1 MTFAISR
8 RRLLQG
14 SGIALGLPLLEAMV
28 PTKAAAA
35 ASTPPVPTRLGFF
48 YVPNGVNMDQWR
60 VEETGRIEKWSTI
73 LQPLESVGDR
83 VTLITGLRADHCKQ
97 PGAGHEPTGGGFLVG
112 DLCKHSENPEVANTS
127 IDQIVAKETGL
138 ETPID
143 SLALGIDPGHRGDHG
158 FSGTYLSHISWRS
171 SRTPVPLEINPREL
185 FDRLYGG
192 RVPQRRNQATALD
205 RSQSPRG
212 SILDYVMEDAASLQ
226 RQVGYEDRQRLD
238 EYTSSVRAVE
248 RRIQLSE
255 ASPETHHDGA
265 FDDDPEIAAAYEDLQ
280 RRMVDDGRGIPE
292 LYADHVNLLLD
303 ILVLAFQADTT
314 RVASFMFSMEKS
326 GRSYKEL
333 GISGSHHSRSHH
345 LKEKENLDALTAI
358 NRHHA
363 ELFSRFL
370 QRLAATPEGDG
381 NLLDH
386 SLIMYGSGI
395 SDGNRHNH
403 DDLPILVAGRG
414 GRSLPGGRHL
424 RLGDD
429 RPLCDLYL
437 TMAQSAGLE
446 MSHFGDSQNAL
457 DLS

>member
-1 MTFAISR
+1 MPLAISR

-14 SGIALGLPLLEAMV
+14 SGIALGLPWLEAMT
-28 PTKAAAA
+28 PLKAAVA
-35 ASTPPVPTRLGFF
+35 ASGSSVPMRLGFF

-60 VEETGRIEKWSTI
+60 IEDKGRIEKWSPI
-73 LQPLESVGDR
+73 LQPLEAVGDR

-97 PGAGHEPTGGGFLVG
+97 PTAGHEPTGGGFLVG

-192 RVPQRRNQATALD
+192 RVPQRRGERTIDNGPQTA
-205 RSQSPRG
+205 RG

-255 ASPETHHDGA
+255 ASPETHHDAA
-265 FDDDPEIAAAYEDLQ
+265 FDDDPELAAAYRDIEH
-280 RRMVDDGRGIPE
+280 RMIDDGRGIPE

-345 LKEKENLDALTAI
+345 QKEQENLDALTAI

-403 DDLPILVAGRG
+403 DDLPILVAGG
-414 GRSLPGGRHL
+414 GGQNLPGRRHL
-424 RLGDD
+424 HLGGD

-437 TMAQSAGLE
+437 TMARSAGLQME
-446 MSHFGDSQNAL
+446 RFGDSNTPL